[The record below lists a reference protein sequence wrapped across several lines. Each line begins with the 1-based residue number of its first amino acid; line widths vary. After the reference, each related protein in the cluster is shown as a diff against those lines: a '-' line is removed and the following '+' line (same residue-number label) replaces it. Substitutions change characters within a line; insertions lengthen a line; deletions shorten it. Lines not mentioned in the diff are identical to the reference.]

1 MVAAMPEEMSE
12 GAKAK
17 AWLHE
22 RIEELSDQRVDE
34 VWEIWHAPQDSEP
47 PTHYSDGEP
56 IPEWV
61 FAVREVIQR
70 REKVPSVVALEQT
83 CLAVPSQ
90 WEGELDDG
98 RSLYVR
104 YRHGLLRVGV
114 GEGLSEAIKN
124 TVPETALHCERL
136 GDDLDGVM
144 TYKELRGHL
153 RGVLAFPDELVVELD
168 PDWGTALAL

>member
-1 MVAAMPEEMSE
+1 MPEEMSK
-12 GAKAK
+12 GTKAK

-34 VWEIWHAPQDSEP
+34 VWEIWQTPQGSEP
-47 PTHYSDGEP
+47 PTHYADGEP
-56 IPEWV
+56 VPEWV
-61 FAVREVIQR
+61 FAVREVLLR

-83 CLAVPSQ
+83 CLLMPSQ

-114 GEGLSEAIKN
+114 GEGAKDASRNSATES
-124 TVPETALHCERL
+124 ALCCKQIE
-136 GDDLDGVM
+136 DADEDM
-144 TYKELRGHL
+144 MSFKELRGHL
-153 RGVLAFPDELVVELD
+153 RGVLEFPDELVVELD